1 MLRKFFQTVLAQN
14 PLSTL
19 LKYNVGACV
28 IIFVLLQLWRPYY
41 FLTND
46 SLAGDY
52 PVLVEMGRHMQH
64 GESPFISNYMFGGHY
79 DWSRDLGCLCWHP
92 FYLLPAMLADTHE
105 QLGMVDIISLLYL
118 LVTTVGFT
126 LLVYKLRKD
135 FVLNLPDISLIFYTM
150 SFVFSM
156 YILSVGASWLGF
168 LGNQS
173 ALPWLTLGILDR
185 KLIHGVILVALV
197 TVHQFVGSYA
207 GMTISNS
214 LFLTFFAAGMAVGER
229 SFRPIFTWCTGNLMG
244 YLIIS
249 PFLLRVLDGFSH
261 AYRIIGFHAE
271 ALTEFNEPAS
281 IVPFSFF
288 CGNWTEPLAK
298 LQGDTTLT
306 SLPIPYLSG
315 LFACAAAWCLVPAL
329 VGSARWRP
337 MEILC
342 LMIAGFILLWII
354 RPYALAVALQH
365 VPLLRSLRWPFREI
379 LQFTFF
385 IHLLIILRPSFE
397 NRRLRWL
404 VPLLSLAMFLLPLP
418 FIRPPTL
425 DPLLA
430 DRKAVISGDGDLFW
444 NRVRPLLKST
454 DQTATVIDWQTW
466 NAYRPEIPYSYLGTA
481 AFPSLYRVHCL
492 SGYSTTSPIDQVPL
506 TTKPSFWFGAF
517 DPTQVNTI
525 LHERPDL
532 KLIILERMHPMRII
546 LRSEN
551 SPDVD
556 LTPYL
561 PQ

>member
-1 MLRKFFQTVLAQN
+1 
-14 PLSTL
+14 
-19 LKYNVGACV
+19 
-28 IIFVLLQLWRPYY
+28 
-41 FLTND
+41 
-46 SLAGDY
+46 
-52 PVLVEMGRHMQH
+52 
-64 GESPFISNYMFGGHY
+64 
-79 DWSRDLGCLCWHP
+79 
-92 FYLLPAMLADTHE
+92 
-105 QLGMVDIISLLYL
+105 
-118 LVTTVGFT
+118 
-126 LLVYKLRKD
+126 
-135 FVLNLPDISLIFYTM
+135 
-150 SFVFSM
+150 
-156 YILSVGASWLGF
+156 
-168 LGNQS
+168 
-173 ALPWLTLGILDR
+173 
-185 KLIHGVILVALV
+185 
-197 TVHQFVGSYA
+197 
-207 GMTISNS
+207 
-214 LFLTFFAAGMAVGER
+214 
-229 SFRPIFTWCTGNLMG
+229 
-244 YLIIS
+244 
-249 PFLLRVLDGFSH
+249 
-261 AYRIIGFHAE
+261 
-271 ALTEFNEPAS
+271 
-281 IVPFSFF
+281 
-288 CGNWTEPLAK
+288 
-298 LQGDTTLT
+298 
-306 SLPIPYLSG
+306 
-315 LFACAAAWCLVPAL
+315 
-329 VGSARWRP
+329 